1 MNEDYL
7 GGDLMTK
14 TQPMLDFNYKI
25 PRPKSSK
32 KIRLQMFTSRGSQ
45 NILNYSNYSPVEI
58 FDANNKINSILSKN
72 LKSIFNETRNENSQ
86 DMPLFKSINTLIQK
100 NNDSNQYYYNQM
112 KMYYQNN
119 IFNSNSLY
127 HSHINPVTESA
138 FKDSE
143 IIDAK
148 NYASKYGS
156 LSRTSIKNTIDM
168 IHKVDKN
175 KINRKRRKS
184 NSKLNRKKNKNNKKR
199 GSGSLNTN
207 TKTNILVRKKSKFGT
222 QKAERLSGTYDIL
235 GKDDHDNLKSLL
247 NDNFNIDKTPKNQPG
262 LIIQN
267 LNFNK
272 NKNNFN
278 KDIQDSYIH
287 NNKFLKAMLN

>member
-1 MNEDYL
+1 MLRNKNINNINKLIIKKMNEDYL

-86 DMPLFKSINTLIQK
+86 DIPLFKNINTLIQK

-119 IFNSNSLY
+119 IFNSSSLY
-127 HSHINPVTESA
+127 HSHINV
-138 FKDSE
+138 
-143 IIDAK
+143 
-148 NYASKYGS
+148 
-156 LSRTSIKNTIDM
+156 
-168 IHKVDKN
+168 
-175 KINRKRRKS
+175 
-184 NSKLNRKKNKNNKKR
+184 
-199 GSGSLNTN
+199 
-207 TKTNILVRKKSKFGT
+207 T
-222 QKAERLSGTYDIL
+222 QKV
-235 GKDDHDNLKSLL
+235 HLKIVKLL
-247 NDNFNIDKTPKNQPG
+247 M
-262 LIIQN
+262 
-267 LNFNK
+267 
-272 NKNNFN
+272 
-278 KDIQDSYIH
+278 
-287 NNKFLKAMLN
+287 LKIMLPNMVLYLEHL